1 MNLLNLILSAVIT
14 CITTIIVIKNLSGIN
29 FNFKNFIAFSII
41 YLILMSINVVHFDG
55 ISRIVINIMILITL
69 SYSFLFYKNISNS
82 VYYSLVYEIIAFI
95 GEVLTSTIFVV
106 IFKINVAS
114 YEKFDFSLLIFSIF
128 NCLFAYLLSRNKFI
142 CKNVRKLNK
151 LISKNHKDWIYII
164 IIMILLSL
172 LLVFNKYNLGSGI
185 NYYINVGMVIFV
197 VFSLIYVIYNKFQKQ
212 AIEDKYNESM
222 EYVLRYEKIIN
233 EQGKKNHE
241 YNNQLMVIKGYINK
255 PERLS
260 EYLDEV
266 IGEHKTGQNYTVKQ
280 LGFLP
285 DGGVKGLLYHKLSKM
300 EDNNIK
306 YYLYVDQ
313 NLKDKD
319 IESFDLKTYR
329 DLTKLLGVFLDN
341 AIDAAL
347 KSEEKEIEVE
357 LKDKEDCLLLTIS
370 NTYDKNTDINKVGK
384 SGFTTKGVGHG
395 FGLSIVKDIAKTNSE
410 IETFSSKE
418 SDKFIQTAMIYF
430 KKVLKNMRTFLN
442 N

>member
-1 MNLLNLILSAVIT
+1 MTKLV
-14 CITTIIVIKNLSGIN
+14 
-29 FNFKNFIAFSII
+29 FSII
-41 YLILMSINVVHFDG
+41 SIIVSLYLS
-55 ISRIVINIMILITL
+55 
-69 SYSFLFYKNISNS
+69 LFKKDISNS
-82 VYYSLVYEIIAFI
+82 VYYAFAYEILASISEILISLFI
-95 GEVLTSTIFVV
+95 LL
-106 IFKINVAS
+106 IFKLDGSGYSNIP
-114 YEKFDFSLLIFSIF
+114 YSLLISSVLNNILVILFSKI
-128 NCLFAYLLSRNKFI
+128 R
-142 CKNVRKLNK
+142 V
-151 LISKNHKDWIYII
+151 ISKNIKKINLSIKKNNKDWIYII
-164 IIMILLSL
+164 LIMILMVLFIT
-172 LLVFNKYNLGSGI
+172 FNKYNMQSSLE
-185 NYYINVGMVIFV
+185 YYISIVFV
-197 VFSLIYVIYNKFQKQ
+197 VFVVVSFVYVIYNKFQKQ
-212 AIEDKYNESM
+212 AIEEKYNESM

-357 LKDKEDCLLLTIS
+357 LKDKDDCLLLTIS

-430 KKVLKNMRTFLN
+430 KK
-442 N
+442 

>member
-1 MNLLNLILSAVIT
+1 M
-14 CITTIIVIKNLSGIN
+14 
-29 FNFKNFIAFSII
+29 
-41 YLILMSINVVHFDG
+41 
-55 ISRIVINIMILITL
+55 
-69 SYSFLFYKNISNS
+69 YSFCGNNEINLKYNFYYYSTIFIIFRKDISNS
-82 VYYSLVYEIIAFI
+82 VYYALAYELLAYICEIII
-95 GEVLTSTIFVV
+95 SVIFVS
-106 IFKINVAS
+106 IFKVNMNG
-114 YEKFDFSLLIFSIF
+114 YEKFQFSLLIFSVC
-128 NCLFAYLLSRNKFI
+128 NCLFIYLLSKNKFI
-142 CKNVRKLNK
+142 CKNVQKLNSI
-151 LISKNHKDWIYII
+151 ISKNHKDWIYILV
-164 IIMILLSL
+164 IMLILSM
-172 LLVFNKYNLGSGI
+172 LLVFNKYNLGSDI

-197 VFSLIYVIYNKFQKQ
+197 VFSLIYVIYNKFQRQ
-212 AIEDKYNESM
+212 AMEDKYNESM

-241 YNNQLMVIKGYINK
+241 YNNQLMVIKGYVNN
-255 PERLS
+255 PDRLS
-260 EYLDEV
+260 KYLDEV

-357 LKDKEDCLLLTIS
+357 LKDKDDCLLLTIS

-430 KKVLKNMRTFLN
+430 KK
-442 N
+442 

>member
-1 MNLLNLILSAVIT
+1 MNLLNLILSAV
-14 CITTIIVIKNLSGIN
+14 LSGIMSYVAIVN
-29 FNFKNFIAFSII
+29 ISGKTKNLKSFISYLLIFLPLLFIPYIFFSDVTKLILSILFIIISLYFSI
-41 YLILMSINVVHFDG
+41 FKKD
-55 ISRIVINIMILITL
+55 
-69 SYSFLFYKNISNS
+69 ISNS
-82 VYYSLVYEIIAFI
+82 VYYTIVYELPVFICEIII
-95 GEVLTSTIFVV
+95 SVVFVS
-106 IFKINVAS
+106 IFKINIS
-114 YEKFDFSLLIFSIF
+114 GYEKFQFSLLIFSIC
-128 NCLFAYLLSRNKFI
+128 NCLMVYLLSKIKVLNKSI
-142 CKNVRKLNK
+142 QKLN
-151 LISKNHKDWIYII
+151 LIISKNQKDWVYII
-164 IIMILLSL
+164 IIIILLSFL
-172 LLVFNKYNLGSGI
+172 IVFNKNNLGSGI
-185 NYYINVGMVIFV
+185 NYYINAGMVIFIIASFV
-197 VFSLIYVIYNKFQKQ
+197 YVIYNKFQMQ

-357 LKDKEDCLLLTIS
+357 LKDKDDCLLLTIS

-430 KKVLKNMRTFLN
+430 KK
-442 N
+442 

>member
-1 MNLLNLILSAVIT
+1 MNLLNVILSAV
-14 CITTIIVIKNLSGIN
+14 LSGIMSYVAIIN
-29 FNFKNFIAFSII
+29 MSNEKFKLKNFII
-41 YLILMSINVVHFDG
+41 YLIIFLPLLLVIYIFFSG
-55 ISRIVINIMILITL
+55 ISKLILNIILVIISLYF
-69 SYSFLFYKNISNS
+69 SLFKKDISNS
-82 VYYSLVYEIIAFI
+82 VYYAIIYQMLVFISEIILS
-95 GEVLTSTIFVV
+95 VLILF
-106 IFKINVAS
+106 IFKLNGSEYFNVP
-114 YEKFDFSLLIFSIF
+114 FSLLISSIL
-128 NCLFAYLLSRNKFI
+128 NCLLVYLLSRIKFI
-142 CKNVRKLNK
+142 SKNIRKLNHIIK
-151 LISKNHKDWIYII
+151 KNNKDWIYII
-164 IIMILLSL
+164 LIMILMVLFIF
-172 LLVFNKYNLGSGI
+172 FNRYKMNNSTEYFVNTAMA
-185 NYYINVGMVIFV
+185 VFV
-197 VFSLIYVIYNKFQKQ
+197 VISFVYVIYNKFQRQ
-212 AIEDKYNESM
+212 AMEDKYNESM

-266 IGEHKTGQNYTVKQ
+266 MGEHKTGQNYTVKQ

-357 LKDKEDCLLLTIS
+357 LKDKDDCLLLTIS

-418 SDKFIQTAMIYF
+418 SDKFIQTVMIYY
-430 KKVLKNMRTFLN
+430 KK
-442 N
+442 

>member
-1 MNLLNLILSAVIT
+1 MNLLNVILSAV
-14 CITTIIVIKNLSGIN
+14 LSGIMSYVAIIN
-29 FNFKNFIAFSII
+29 MSNEKFKLKNFII
-41 YLILMSINVVHFDG
+41 YLIIFLPLLLVIYIFFSG
-55 ISRIVINIMILITL
+55 ISKLILNIILVIISLYF
-69 SYSFLFYKNISNS
+69 SLFKKDISNS
-82 VYYSLVYEIIAFI
+82 VYYAIIYQMLVFISEIILS
-95 GEVLTSTIFVV
+95 VLILF
-106 IFKINVAS
+106 IFKLNGPEYFNVP
-114 YEKFDFSLLIFSIF
+114 FSLLISSIL
-128 NCLFAYLLSRNKFI
+128 NCLLVYLLSRIKFI
-142 CKNVRKLNK
+142 SKNIRKLNHIIK
-151 LISKNHKDWIYII
+151 KNNKDWIYII
-164 IIMILLSL
+164 LIMILMVLFIF
-172 LLVFNKYNLGSGI
+172 FNRYKMNNSTEYFVNTA
-185 NYYINVGMVIFV
+185 MAIFV
-197 VFSLIYVIYNKFQKQ
+197 VVSFVYVIYNKFQRQ
-212 AIEDKYNESM
+212 AMEDKYNESM

-260 EYLDEV
+260 EYLDEI

-357 LKDKEDCLLLTIS
+357 LKDKDDCLLLTIS

-418 SDKFIQTAMIYF
+418 SDKFIQTAMIYY
-430 KKVLKNMRTFLN
+430 KK
-442 N
+442 

>member
-185 NYYINVGMVIFV
+185 NYYINTGMVIFV

-300 EDNNIK
+300 KDNNIK
-306 YYLYVDQ
+306 YYLYVD
-313 NLKDKD
+313 
-319 IESFDLKTYR
+319 
-329 DLTKLLGVFLDN
+329 
-341 AIDAAL
+341 
-347 KSEEKEIEVE
+347 
-357 LKDKEDCLLLTIS
+357 
-370 NTYDKNTDINKVGK
+370 
-384 SGFTTKGVGHG
+384 
-395 FGLSIVKDIAKTNSE
+395 
-410 IETFSSKE
+410 
-418 SDKFIQTAMIYF
+418 
-430 KKVLKNMRTFLN
+430 
-442 N
+442 

>member
-1 MNLLNLILSAVIT
+1 MNLLNVILSAV
-14 CITTIIVIKNLSGIN
+14 LSGIMSYVAIIN
-29 FNFKNFIAFSII
+29 MSNEKFKLKNFII
-41 YLILMSINVVHFDG
+41 YLIIFLPLLLLIYVHFTG
-55 ISRIVINIMILITL
+55 ITKLILNIILVTISLYL
-69 SYSFLFYKNISNS
+69 SLFKKDISNS
-82 VYYSLVYEIIAFI
+82 VYYSIVYEMLAFI
-95 GEVLTSTIFVV
+95 SEFIISVGVLI
-106 IFKINVAS
+106 IFKFNAS
-114 YEKFDFSLLIFSIF
+114 AYSSLPFSLLISSVL
-128 NCLFAYLLSRNKFI
+128 NCLLVYFVS
-142 CKNVRKLNK
+142 KLNFV
-151 LISKNHKDWIYII
+151 SKNIRRLNDIIKKNNKDWIYII
-164 IIMILLSL
+164 LVVILMILLMT
-172 LLVFNKYNLGSGI
+172 FNRYKLNSTI
-185 NYYINVGMVIFV
+185 EYYIYIVIIIFAVVSFV
-197 VFSLIYVIYNKFQKQ
+197 YVIYNKFQRQ
-212 AIEDKYNESM
+212 AMEDKYNESM

-285 DGGVKGLLYHKLSKM
+285 DGGVKGLIYHKLSKM

-357 LKDKEDCLLLTIS
+357 LKDKDDCLLLTIS

-430 KKVLKNMRTFLN
+430 KK
-442 N
+442 

>member
-1 MNLLNLILSAVIT
+1 MNLLNLILSG
-14 CITTIIVIKNLSGIN
+14 IVSGTMSYFSIKNLSKN
-29 FNFKNFIAFSII
+29 KFNVKNMLT
-41 YLILMSINVVHFDG
+41 YVLILIPLLLVVYICFDG
-55 ISRIVINIMILITL
+55 ITRLLLNIIFTIMALYLTI
-69 SYSFLFYKNISNS
+69 FKKDISNS
-82 VYYSLVYEIIAFI
+82 VYYALSYELLAYICEIII
-95 GEVLTSTIFVV
+95 SVIFVS
-106 IFKINVAS
+106 IFKINMNS
-114 YEKFDFSLLIFSIF
+114 YKEFQFSLLIFSIC
-128 NCLFAYLLSRNKFI
+128 NCIFIYLLSKNRFI
-142 CKNVRKLNK
+142 CKSVRRLNEIIK
-151 LISKNHKDWIYII
+151 RNNKEWIYIL
-164 IIMILLSL
+164 IIMIILSL
-172 LLVFNKYNLGSGI
+172 LLVFNNNNLGYGI
-185 NYYINVGMVIFV
+185 DYYINAGMVIFV

-233 EQGKKNHE
+233 DQGKKNHE
-241 YNNQLMVIKGYINK
+241 YNNQLMVIKGYINN

-319 IESFDLKTYR
+319 IENFDLKTYR

-357 LKDKEDCLLLTIS
+357 LKDKDDCLLLTIS

-418 SDKFIQTAMIYF
+418 SDKFIQTAMIYY
-430 KKVLKNMRTFLN
+430 KK
-442 N
+442 

>member
-1 MNLLNLILSAVIT
+1 MLVFVSEIVLSVLIL
-14 CITTIIVIKNLSGIN
+14 
-29 FNFKNFIAFSII
+29 FI
-41 YLILMSINVVHFDG
+41 LKLDG
-55 ISRIVINIMILITL
+55 SEYSNIP
-69 SYSFLFYKNISNS
+69 
-82 VYYSLVYEIIAFI
+82 
-95 GEVLTSTIFVV
+95 
-106 IFKINVAS
+106 
-114 YEKFDFSLLIFSIF
+114 FSLLISTIL
-128 NCLFAYLLSRNKFI
+128 NCFLVYLLSRIKFI
-142 CKNVRKLNK
+142 SKNIRKLNHIIK
-151 LISKNHKDWIYII
+151 KNNKDWIYII
-164 IIMILLSL
+164 LIMILMVLFIF
-172 LLVFNKYNLGSGI
+172 FNRYKMNNSTEYFVNTA
-185 NYYINVGMVIFV
+185 MAIFV
-197 VFSLIYVIYNKFQKQ
+197 VVSFVYVIYNKFQRQ
-212 AIEDKYNESM
+212 AMEDKYNESM

-241 YNNQLMVIKGYINK
+241 YNNQLMVIKGYINN

-418 SDKFIQTAMIYF
+418 SDKFIQTAMIYY
-430 KKVLKNMRTFLN
+430 KK
-442 N
+442 

>member
-1 MNLLNLILSAVIT
+1 MNLLNVILSSVIAVIVSYFSILK
-14 CITTIIVIKNLSGIN
+14 ITKSK
-29 FNFKNFIAFSII
+29 FNFKDFII
-41 YLILMSINVVHFDG
+41 YILILIPLLIFSYKFFDG
-55 ISRIVINIMILITL
+55 ITRIVLNITFTL
-69 SYSFLFYKNISNS
+69 TSLYISVFKKDISDS
-82 VYYSLVYEIIAFI
+82 VYYAFTYEMLAFI
-95 GEVLTSTIFVV
+95 SEILISVGVLIL
-106 IFKINVAS
+106 FKFNAS
-114 YEKFDFSLLIFSIF
+114 AYSNLPFSLLISSIL
-128 NCLFAYLLSRNKFI
+128 NCLLVYLLAQSNFI
-142 CKNVRKLNK
+142 SKNIRKLNEIIK
-151 LISKNHKDWIYII
+151 KNNKEWIYII
-164 IIMILLSL
+164 LVMILMIFLM
-172 LLVFNKYNLGSGI
+172 VFNRYKMNSTI
-185 NYYINVGMVIFV
+185 EYYIYIVIIIFV
-197 VFSLIYVIYNKFQKQ
+197 IVSFVYVIYNKFQRQ
-212 AIEDKYNESM
+212 AMEDKYNESM

-319 IESFDLKTYR
+319 IENFDLKTYR

-357 LKDKEDCLLLTIS
+357 LKDKDDCLLLTIS

-430 KKVLKNMRTFLN
+430 KK
-442 N
+442 

>member
-1 MNLLNLILSAVIT
+1 MNLLNLILSG
-14 CITTIIVIKNLSGIN
+14 IVSGTMSYFSILN
-29 FNFKNFIAFSII
+29 ISNSKKNFHEFIIYFIIFVPLLLISYEFFYGITRLILNILFIIISLYFSI
-41 YLILMSINVVHFDG
+41 FKKD
-55 ISRIVINIMILITL
+55 
-69 SYSFLFYKNISNS
+69 ISNS
-82 VYYSLVYEIIAFI
+82 VYYTLSYEMIAFI
-95 GEVLTSTIFVV
+95 SEFLTSVAILIIFNFNS
-106 IFKINVAS
+106 IEYSNLP
-114 YEKFDFSLLIFSIF
+114 FSLSISSLINSI
-128 NCLFAYLLSRNKFI
+128 LIYLISKVNFI
-142 CKNVRKLNK
+142 SKNIRKLNNIIK
-151 LISKNHKDWIYII
+151 KNNKDWIYII
-164 IIMILLSL
+164 LVMILMVL
-172 LLVFNKYNLGSGI
+172 LMTFNRYKMNSSI
-185 NYYINVGMVIFV
+185 EYYIYIVIIIFV
-197 VFSLIYVIYNKFQKQ
+197 VVSFVYVIYNKFQRQ
-212 AIEDKYNESM
+212 AMEDKYNESM

-357 LKDKEDCLLLTIS
+357 LKDKDDCLLLTIS

-418 SDKFIQTAMIYF
+418 SDKFIQTAMIYY
-430 KKVLKNMRTFLN
+430 KNKSSQKIWELF
-442 N
+442 

>member
-1 MNLLNLILSAVIT
+1 MNLLNVILSV
-14 CITTIIVIKNLSGIN
+14 CITSIMSYFSILNISNQKKNKSDFIIYNLI
-29 FNFKNFIAFSII
+29 FILLFTFSCLYLEGLTKLVFSII
-41 YLILMSINVVHFDG
+41 SIIVSLYLS
-55 ISRIVINIMILITL
+55 
-69 SYSFLFYKNISNS
+69 LFKKDISNS
-82 VYYSLVYEIIAFI
+82 VYYAFAYEILASISEILISLFI
-95 GEVLTSTIFVV
+95 LL
-106 IFKINVAS
+106 IFKLDGSGYSNIP
-114 YEKFDFSLLIFSIF
+114 YSLLISSVLNNILVILFSKI
-128 NCLFAYLLSRNKFI
+128 R
-142 CKNVRKLNK
+142 V
-151 LISKNHKDWIYII
+151 ISKNIKKINLSIKKNNKDWIYII
-164 IIMILLSL
+164 LIMILMVLFIT
-172 LLVFNKYNLGSGI
+172 FNKYNMQSSLE
-185 NYYINVGMVIFV
+185 YYISIVFV
-197 VFSLIYVIYNKFQKQ
+197 VFVVVSFVYVIYNKFQKQ
-212 AIEDKYNESM
+212 AIEEKYNESM

-357 LKDKEDCLLLTIS
+357 LKDKDDCLLLTIS

-418 SDKFIQTAMIYF
+418 SDKLF
-430 KKVLKNMRTFLN
+430 KLR
-442 N
+442 

>member
-1 MNLLNLILSAVIT
+1 MNLLNVILSAV
-14 CITTIIVIKNLSGIN
+14 LSGIMSYVAIIN
-29 FNFKNFIAFSII
+29 MSNEKFKLKNFII
-41 YLILMSINVVHFDG
+41 YLIIFLPLLLLIYVHFTG
-55 ISRIVINIMILITL
+55 ITKLILNIILVTISLYL
-69 SYSFLFYKNISNS
+69 SLFKKDISDS
-82 VYYSLVYEIIAFI
+82 VYYSIVYEMLAFI
-95 GEVLTSTIFVV
+95 SEFIISVGVLI
-106 IFKINVAS
+106 IFKFNAS
-114 YEKFDFSLLIFSIF
+114 AYSSLPFSLLISSVL
-128 NCLFAYLLSRNKFI
+128 NCLLVYFVS
-142 CKNVRKLNK
+142 KLNFV
-151 LISKNHKDWIYII
+151 SKNIRRLNDIIKKNNKDWIYII
-164 IIMILLSL
+164 LVVILMILLMT
-172 LLVFNKYNLGSGI
+172 FNRYKLNSTI
-185 NYYINVGMVIFV
+185 EYYIYIVIIIFV
-197 VFSLIYVIYNKFQKQ
+197 VVSFVYVIYNKFQRQ
-212 AIEDKYNESM
+212 AMEDKYNESM

-357 LKDKEDCLLLTIS
+357 LKDKDDCLLLTIS

-430 KKVLKNMRTFLN
+430 KK
-442 N
+442 

>member
-1 MNLLNLILSAVIT
+1 MNLLNVILSAV
-14 CITTIIVIKNLSGIN
+14 LSGIMSYVAIVN
-29 FNFKNFIAFSII
+29 ISGKTKNLKSFISYLLIFLPLLFIPYIFFSDVTKLILSILFIIISLYFSI
-41 YLILMSINVVHFDG
+41 FKKD
-55 ISRIVINIMILITL
+55 
-69 SYSFLFYKNISNS
+69 ISNS
-82 VYYSLVYEIIAFI
+82 VYYTIVYELLVFICEIII
-95 GEVLTSTIFVV
+95 SVVFVS
-106 IFKINVAS
+106 IFKINIS
-114 YEKFDFSLLIFSIF
+114 GYEKFQFSLLIFSIC
-128 NCLFAYLLSRNKFI
+128 NCLMVYLLSKIKVLNKSI
-142 CKNVRKLNK
+142 QKLN
-151 LISKNHKDWIYII
+151 LIISKNQKDWVYII
-164 IIMILLSL
+164 IIIILLSFL
-172 LLVFNKYNLGSGI
+172 IVFNKNNLGSGI
-185 NYYINVGMVIFV
+185 NYYINAGMVIFIIASFV
-197 VFSLIYVIYNKFQKQ
+197 YVIYDKFQRQ
-212 AIEDKYNESM
+212 AMEDKYNESM

-241 YNNQLMVIKGYINK
+241 YNNQLMVIKGYINN

-319 IESFDLKTYR
+319 IENFDLKTYR

-357 LKDKEDCLLLTIS
+357 LKDKDDCLLLTIS

-418 SDKFIQTAMIYF
+418 SDKFIQTVMIYF
-430 KKVLKNMRTFLN
+430 KK
-442 N
+442 

>member
-1 MNLLNLILSAVIT
+1 MNLLNLILSAV
-14 CITTIIVIKNLSGIN
+14 LSGIMSYVAIVN
-29 FNFKNFIAFSII
+29 ISGKTKNLKSFISYLLIFLPLLFIPYIFFSDVTKLILSILFIIISLYFSI
-41 YLILMSINVVHFDG
+41 FKKD
-55 ISRIVINIMILITL
+55 
-69 SYSFLFYKNISNS
+69 ISNS
-82 VYYSLVYEIIAFI
+82 VYYTIVYELLVFICEIII
-95 GEVLTSTIFVV
+95 SVVFVS
-106 IFKINVAS
+106 IFKINIS
-114 YEKFDFSLLIFSIF
+114 GYEKFQFSLLIFSIC
-128 NCLFAYLLSRNKFI
+128 NCLMVYLLSKIKVLNKSI
-142 CKNVRKLNK
+142 QKLN
-151 LISKNHKDWIYII
+151 LIISKNQKDWVYII
-164 IIMILLSL
+164 IIIILLSFL
-172 LLVFNKYNLGSGI
+172 IVFNKNNLGSGI
-185 NYYINVGMVIFV
+185 NYYINAGMVIFIIASFV
-197 VFSLIYVIYNKFQKQ
+197 YVIYNKFQMQ

-357 LKDKEDCLLLTIS
+357 LKDKDDCLLLTIS
-370 NTYDKNTDINKVGK
+370 NTYI
-384 SGFTTKGVGHG
+384 
-395 FGLSIVKDIAKTNSE
+395 KTQ
-410 IETFSSKE
+410 I
-418 SDKFIQTAMIYF
+418 
-430 KKVLKNMRTFLN
+430 
-442 N
+442 

>member
-1 MNLLNLILSAVIT
+1 MNLLNVILSV
-14 CITTIIVIKNLSGIN
+14 CITGIMSYFTILNISSQKKNKSDFIVYNLI
-29 FNFKNFIAFSII
+29 FIPLFIFSCL
-41 YLILMSINVVHFDG
+41 YLEGLT
-55 ISRIVINIMILITL
+55 RLITNIIFIIASVYL
-69 SYSFLFYKNISNS
+69 TIFRKDISNS
-82 VYYSLVYEIIAFI
+82 VYYTITYELLAYISEIFI
-95 GEVLTSTIFVV
+95 SVVFVS
-106 IFKINVAS
+106 IFKINIGS
-114 YEKFDFSLLIFSIF
+114 YEKFQFSLLIFSICNSIF
-128 NCLFAYLLSRNKFI
+128 IYLLSKSKFI
-142 CKNVRKLNK
+142 CKNVQRLNFI
-151 LISKNHKDWIYII
+151 ISKNHKDWIYII
-164 IIMILLSL
+164 IMMILLSFL
-172 LLVFNKYNLGSGI
+172 IVSNKNNLGSGV

-197 VFSLIYVIYNKFQKQ
+197 VFSLIYVIYNKFQRQ

-306 YYLYVDQ
+306 YYLYEYQ

-319 IESFDLKTYR
+319 IENFDLKTYR

-357 LKDKEDCLLLTIS
+357 LKDKDDCLLLTIS

-430 KKVLKNMRTFLN
+430 KK
-442 N
+442 

>member
-1 MNLLNLILSAVIT
+1 MNLLNVILSAV
-14 CITTIIVIKNLSGIN
+14 LSGIMSYVAIIN
-29 FNFKNFIAFSII
+29 MSNEKFKLKNFII
-41 YLILMSINVVHFDG
+41 YLIIFLPLLLTTYIFFSGITKLVLSIIF
-55 ISRIVINIMILITL
+55 IIMALYL
-69 SYSFLFYKNISNS
+69 SVFKSDISNS
-82 VYYSLVYEIIAFI
+82 VYFAFTYEMLVFVSEI
-95 GEVLTSTIFVV
+95 VLSVLILF
-106 IFKINVAS
+106 IFKLDGSEYSNIP
-114 YEKFDFSLLIFSIF
+114 FSLLISTIL
-128 NCLFAYLLSRNKFI
+128 NCFLVYLLSRIKFI
-142 CKNVRKLNK
+142 SKNIRKLNHIIK
-151 LISKNHKDWIYII
+151 KNNKDWIYII
-164 IIMILLSL
+164 LIMILMVLFIF
-172 LLVFNKYNLGSGI
+172 FNRYKMNNSSEYFVNTA
-185 NYYINVGMVIFV
+185 MAIFV
-197 VFSLIYVIYNKFQKQ
+197 VVSFVYVIYNKFQRQ

-347 KSEEKEIEVE
+347 KSKEKEIEVE
-357 LKDKEDCLLLTIS
+357 LKDKDDCLLLTIS

-418 SDKFIQTAMIYF
+418 NDKFIQTAMIYY
-430 KKVLKNMRTFLN
+430 KK
-442 N
+442 

>member
-1 MNLLNLILSAVIT
+1 MNLLITIISVIISVVISYFSIKNISKEQFNSKSFLIYLTILIPLLIISCIHFVGITKLILNIIFTIT
-14 CITTIIVIKNLSGIN
+14 ALYLSI
-29 FNFKNFIAFSII
+29 FRK
-41 YLILMSINVVHFDG
+41 D
-55 ISRIVINIMILITL
+55 
-69 SYSFLFYKNISNS
+69 ISNS
-82 VYYSLVYEIIAFI
+82 VYYALAYELLAYICEIII
-95 GEVLTSTIFVV
+95 SVIFVS
-106 IFKINVAS
+106 IFKVNMNG
-114 YEKFDFSLLIFSIF
+114 YEKFQFSLLIFSVC
-128 NCLFAYLLSRNKFI
+128 NCLFIYLLSKNKFI
-142 CKNVRKLNK
+142 CKNVQKLNSI
-151 LISKNHKDWIYII
+151 ISKNHKDWIYILV
-164 IIMILLSL
+164 IMLILSM
-172 LLVFNKYNLGSGI
+172 LLVFNKYNLGSDI

-197 VFSLIYVIYNKFQKQ
+197 VFSLIYVIYNKFQRQ
-212 AIEDKYNESM
+212 AMEDKYNESM

-241 YNNQLMVIKGYINK
+241 YNNQLMVIKGYVNN
-255 PERLS
+255 PDRLS
-260 EYLDEV
+260 KYLDEV

-357 LKDKEDCLLLTIS
+357 LKDKDDCLLLTIS

-430 KKVLKNMRTFLN
+430 KK
-442 N
+442 

>member
-1 MNLLNLILSAVIT
+1 MNLLNVILSAV
-14 CITTIIVIKNLSGIN
+14 LSGIMSYVAIIN
-29 FNFKNFIAFSII
+29 MSNEKFKLKNFII
-41 YLILMSINVVHFDG
+41 YLIIFLPLLLVIYIFFSG
-55 ISRIVINIMILITL
+55 ISKLILNIILVIISLYF
-69 SYSFLFYKNISNS
+69 SLFKKDISNS
-82 VYYSLVYEIIAFI
+82 VYYAIIYQMLVFISEIILS
-95 GEVLTSTIFVV
+95 VLILF
-106 IFKINVAS
+106 IFKINGTEYSNVP
-114 YEKFDFSLLIFSIF
+114 FSLLISSIL
-128 NCLFAYLLSRNKFI
+128 NCLLVYLLSRIKFI
-142 CKNVRKLNK
+142 SKNIRKLNHIIK
-151 LISKNHKDWIYII
+151 KNNKDWIYII
-164 IIMILLSL
+164 LIMILMVLFIF
-172 LLVFNKYNLGSGI
+172 FNRYKMNNSTEYFVNTAMA
-185 NYYINVGMVIFV
+185 VFV
-197 VFSLIYVIYNKFQKQ
+197 VISFVYVIYNKFQRQ
-212 AIEDKYNESM
+212 AMEDKYNESM

-233 EQGKKNHE
+233 DQGKKNHE

-357 LKDKEDCLLLTIS
+357 LKDKDDCLLLTIS
-370 NTYDKNTDINKVGK
+370 NTYDKSTDINKVGK

-395 FGLSIVKDIAKTNSE
+395 FGLSIVKDIARTNSE

-418 SDKFIQTAMIYF
+418 SDKFIQTAMIYY
-430 KKVLKNMRTFLN
+430 KK
-442 N
+442 

>member
-55 ISRIVINIMILITL
+55 ISRIVINIMIIITL

-329 DLTKLLGVFLDN
+329 DLPKLLGVFLDN

-430 KKVLKNMRTFLN
+430 KK
-442 N
+442 

>member
-1 MNLLNLILSAVIT
+1 MNLLNVILSAV
-14 CITTIIVIKNLSGIN
+14 LSGIMSYVAIIN
-29 FNFKNFIAFSII
+29 MSNEKFKLKNFII
-41 YLILMSINVVHFDG
+41 YLIIFLPLLLTTYIFFSGITKLVLSIIF
-55 ISRIVINIMILITL
+55 IIMALYL
-69 SYSFLFYKNISNS
+69 SVFKSDISNS
-82 VYYSLVYEIIAFI
+82 VYFAFTYEMLVFVSEI
-95 GEVLTSTIFVV
+95 VLSVLILF
-106 IFKINVAS
+106 IFKLDGSEYSNIP
-114 YEKFDFSLLIFSIF
+114 FSLLISTIL
-128 NCLFAYLLSRNKFI
+128 NCFLVYLLSRIKFI
-142 CKNVRKLNK
+142 SKNIRKLNHIIK
-151 LISKNHKDWIYII
+151 KNNKDWIYII
-164 IIMILLSL
+164 LIMILMVLFIF
-172 LLVFNKYNLGSGI
+172 FNRYKMNNSTEYFVNTA
-185 NYYINVGMVIFV
+185 MAIFV
-197 VFSLIYVIYNKFQKQ
+197 VVSFVYVIYNKFQRQ

-241 YNNQLMVIKGYINK
+241 YNNQLMDIKGYINK

-347 KSEEKEIEVE
+347 KSKEKEIEVE
-357 LKDKEDCLLLTIS
+357 LKDKDDCLLLTIS

-418 SDKFIQTAMIYF
+418 NDKFIQTAMIYY
-430 KKVLKNMRTFLN
+430 KK
-442 N
+442 

>member
-1 MNLLNLILSAVIT
+1 MNLLNVILSAV
-14 CITTIIVIKNLSGIN
+14 LSGIMSYVAIVN
-29 FNFKNFIAFSII
+29 ISGKTKNLKSFISYLLIFLPLLFIPYIFFSDVTKLILSILFIIISLYFSI
-41 YLILMSINVVHFDG
+41 FKKD
-55 ISRIVINIMILITL
+55 
-69 SYSFLFYKNISNS
+69 ISNS
-82 VYYSLVYEIIAFI
+82 VYYTIVYELLVFICEIII
-95 GEVLTSTIFVV
+95 SVVFVS
-106 IFKINVAS
+106 IFKINIS
-114 YEKFDFSLLIFSIF
+114 GYEKFQFSLLIFSIC
-128 NCLFAYLLSRNKFI
+128 NCLMVYLLSKIKVLNKSI
-142 CKNVRKLNK
+142 QKLN
-151 LISKNHKDWIYII
+151 LIISKNQKDWVYII
-164 IIMILLSL
+164 IIIILLSFL
-172 LLVFNKYNLGSGI
+172 IVFNKNNLGSDI
-185 NYYINVGMVIFV
+185 NYYINAGMVIFIIASFV
-197 VFSLIYVIYNKFQKQ
+197 YVIYNKFQMQ

-357 LKDKEDCLLLTIS
+357 LKDKDDCLLLTIS

-430 KKVLKNMRTFLN
+430 KK
-442 N
+442 

>member
-1 MNLLNLILSAVIT
+1 MNLLNLILSG
-14 CITTIIVIKNLSGIN
+14 IVSGTMSYFSILN
-29 FNFKNFIAFSII
+29 ISNSKKNFHEFIIYFIIFVPLLLISYEFFYGITRLILNILFIIISLYFSI
-41 YLILMSINVVHFDG
+41 FKKD
-55 ISRIVINIMILITL
+55 
-69 SYSFLFYKNISNS
+69 ISNS
-82 VYYSLVYEIIAFI
+82 VYYTLSYEMIAFI
-95 GEVLTSTIFVV
+95 SEFLTSVAILIIFNFNS
-106 IFKINVAS
+106 IEYSNLP
-114 YEKFDFSLLIFSIF
+114 FSLSISTLINSI
-128 NCLFAYLLSRNKFI
+128 LIYLISKVNFI
-142 CKNVRKLNK
+142 SKNIRKLNNIIK
-151 LISKNHKDWIYII
+151 KNNKDWIYII
-164 IIMILLSL
+164 LVMILMVL
-172 LLVFNKYNLGSGI
+172 LMTFNRYKMNSSI
-185 NYYINVGMVIFV
+185 EYYIYIVIIIFV
-197 VFSLIYVIYNKFQKQ
+197 VVSFVYVIYNKFQRQ
-212 AIEDKYNESM
+212 AMEDKYNESM

-357 LKDKEDCLLLTIS
+357 LKDKDDCLLLTIS

-418 SDKFIQTAMIYF
+418 SDKFIQTAMIYY
-430 KKVLKNMRTFLN
+430 KNKSSQKI
-442 N
+442 

>member
-1 MNLLNLILSAVIT
+1 MNLLNVILSAV
-14 CITTIIVIKNLSGIN
+14 LSGIMSYVAIIN
-29 FNFKNFIAFSII
+29 MSNEKFKLKNFII
-41 YLILMSINVVHFDG
+41 YLIIFLPLLLLIYVHFTG
-55 ISRIVINIMILITL
+55 ITKLILNIILVTISLYL
-69 SYSFLFYKNISNS
+69 SLFKKDISNS
-82 VYYSLVYEIIAFI
+82 VYYSIVYEMLAFI
-95 GEVLTSTIFVV
+95 SEFIISVGVLI
-106 IFKINVAS
+106 IFKFNAS
-114 YEKFDFSLLIFSIF
+114 AYSSLPFSLLISSVL
-128 NCLFAYLLSRNKFI
+128 NCLLVYFVS
-142 CKNVRKLNK
+142 KLNFV
-151 LISKNHKDWIYII
+151 SKNIRRLNDIIKKNNKDWIYII
-164 IIMILLSL
+164 LVVILMILLMT
-172 LLVFNKYNLGSGI
+172 FNRYKLNSTI
-185 NYYINVGMVIFV
+185 EYYIYIVIIIFV
-197 VFSLIYVIYNKFQKQ
+197 VVSFVYVIYNKFQRQ
-212 AIEDKYNESM
+212 AMEDKYNESM

-260 EYLDEV
+260 EYSDEV

-357 LKDKEDCLLLTIS
+357 LKDKDDCLLLTIS

-430 KKVLKNMRTFLN
+430 KK
-442 N
+442 

>member
-1 MNLLNLILSAVIT
+1 MNLLNVILSAV
-14 CITTIIVIKNLSGIN
+14 LSGIMSYVAIIN
-29 FNFKNFIAFSII
+29 MSNEKFKLKNFII
-41 YLILMSINVVHFDG
+41 YLIIFLPLLLTTYIFFSGITKLVLSIIF
-55 ISRIVINIMILITL
+55 IIMALYL
-69 SYSFLFYKNISNS
+69 SVFKSDISNS
-82 VYYSLVYEIIAFI
+82 VYFAFTYEMLVFVSEI
-95 GEVLTSTIFVV
+95 VLSVLILF
-106 IFKINVAS
+106 IFKLDGSEYSNIP
-114 YEKFDFSLLIFSIF
+114 FSLLISTIL
-128 NCLFAYLLSRNKFI
+128 NCFLVYLLSRIKFI
-142 CKNVRKLNK
+142 SKNIRKLNHIIK
-151 LISKNHKDWIYII
+151 KNNKDWIYII
-164 IIMILLSL
+164 LIMILMVLFIF
-172 LLVFNKYNLGSGI
+172 FNRYKMNNSTEYFVNTA
-185 NYYINVGMVIFV
+185 MAIFV
-197 VFSLIYVIYNKFQKQ
+197 VVSFVYVIYNKFQRQ

-347 KSEEKEIEVE
+347 KSKEKEIEVE
-357 LKDKEDCLLLTIS
+357 LKDKDDCLLLTIS

-410 IETFSSKE
+410 IEKFSSKE
-418 SDKFIQTAMIYF
+418 NDKFIQTAMIYY
-430 KKVLKNMRTFLN
+430 KK
-442 N
+442 

>member
-1 MNLLNLILSAVIT
+1 MNLLNVILSAV
-14 CITTIIVIKNLSGIN
+14 LSGIMSYIAIIN
-29 FNFKNFIAFSII
+29 MSSEKFKVKDFIVYLLIFLPLLLIIHVYFNGITKLVLSILLVVISLYVSLFKK
-41 YLILMSINVVHFDG
+41 D
-55 ISRIVINIMILITL
+55 
-69 SYSFLFYKNISNS
+69 ISNS
-82 VYYSLVYEIIAFI
+82 VYYAIVYEMLVFI
-95 GEVLTSTIFVV
+95 SEVFISVIFVS
-106 IFKINVAS
+106 IFKINLTS
-114 YEKFDFSLLIFSIF
+114 YEKFQFSLLIFSIC
-128 NCLFAYLLSRNKFI
+128 NCFMVYLLSKIKFI
-142 CKNVRKLNK
+142 NKNVKKLNSII
-151 LISKNHKDWIYII
+151 LKNHKDWIYII
-164 IIMILLSL
+164 IIVVLMSFLI
-172 LLVFNKYNLGSGI
+172 VFNRNNLGSDVD
-185 NYYINVGMVIFV
+185 YYINAGMVIFV
-197 VFSLIYVIYNKFQKQ
+197 VFSLIYVIYNKFQRQ
-212 AIEDKYNESM
+212 AMEEKYNESM

-357 LKDKEDCLLLTIS
+357 LKDKDDCLLVIIS
-370 NTYDKNTDINKVGK
+370 NTYDKSADINKVGK
-384 SGFTTKGVGHG
+384 SGFTTKGAGHG
-395 FGLSIVKDIAKTNSE
+395 FGLSIVKDIARTNSE
-410 IETFSSKE
+410 IETFSTKE
-418 SDKFIQTAMIYF
+418 ADKFIQTVMVYY
-430 KKVLKNMRTFLN
+430 KK
-442 N
+442 

>member
-1 MNLLNLILSAVIT
+1 MNLLNVILSAV
-14 CITTIIVIKNLSGIN
+14 LSGIMSYVAIIN
-29 FNFKNFIAFSII
+29 MSNEKFKLKNFII
-41 YLILMSINVVHFDG
+41 YLIIFLPLLLLIYVHFTG
-55 ISRIVINIMILITL
+55 ITKLILNIILVTISLYL
-69 SYSFLFYKNISNS
+69 SLFKKDISNS
-82 VYYSLVYEIIAFI
+82 VYYSIVYEMLAFI
-95 GEVLTSTIFVV
+95 SEFIISVGVLI
-106 IFKINVAS
+106 IFKFNAS
-114 YEKFDFSLLIFSIF
+114 AYSSLPFSLLISSVL
-128 NCLFAYLLSRNKFI
+128 NCLLVYFVS
-142 CKNVRKLNK
+142 KLNFV
-151 LISKNHKDWIYII
+151 SKNIRRLNDIIKKNNKDWIYII
-164 IIMILLSL
+164 LVVILMILLMT
-172 LLVFNKYNLGSGI
+172 FNRYKLNSTI
-185 NYYINVGMVIFV
+185 EYYIYIVIIIFV
-197 VFSLIYVIYNKFQKQ
+197 VVSFVYVIYNKFQRQ
-212 AIEDKYNESM
+212 AMEDKYNESM

-306 YYLYVDQ
+306 YYPYVDQ
-313 NLKDKD
+313 NLKYKD

-357 LKDKEDCLLLTIS
+357 LKDKDDCLLLTIS

-430 KKVLKNMRTFLN
+430 KK
-442 N
+442 

>member
-1 MNLLNLILSAVIT
+1 MNLLNVILSAV
-14 CITTIIVIKNLSGIN
+14 LSGIMSYIAIIN
-29 FNFKNFIAFSII
+29 ISGKNLKLKDFVFYLIMFIPLLLVDYIFFSSIAKLVFSII
-41 YLILMSINVVHFDG
+41 SII
-55 ISRIVINIMILITL
+55 ISLHL
-69 SYSFLFYKNISNS
+69 SLFKRDISNS
-82 VYYSLVYEIIAFI
+82 VYYAFAYEILASISEIIISVFI
-95 GEVLTSTIFVV
+95 LL
-106 IFKINVAS
+106 IFKLDGSGYSNIP
-114 YEKFDFSLLIFSIF
+114 YSLLISSILNNILVILFSKI
-128 NCLFAYLLSRNKFI
+128 KF
-142 CKNVRKLNK
+142 V
-151 LISKNHKDWIYII
+151 SKNIKKINLSIKKNNKDWIYII
-164 IIMILLSL
+164 LIMILMVLFIT
-172 LLVFNKYNLGSGI
+172 FNKYNMQSSLE
-185 NYYINVGMVIFV
+185 YYISIGLVVFV
-197 VFSLIYVIYNKFQKQ
+197 VVSFIYVIYNKFQRQ
-212 AIEDKYNESM
+212 AMEDKYNESM

-241 YNNQLMVIKGYINK
+241 YNNQLMVIKGYIDK

-300 EDNNIK
+300 KDNDIK

-319 IESFDLKTYR
+319 SDCFNLKTYR
-329 DLTKLLGVFLDN
+329 DFTKLIGVFLDN

-357 LKDKEDCLLLTIS
+357 LKDKDDYLLLTIS
-370 NTYDKNTDINKVGK
+370 NTYDKNIDINKVGK

-395 FGLSIVKDIAKTNSE
+395 FGLSIVKDIARTNSE

-418 SDKFIQTAMIYF
+418 NDKFIQTAMIYY
-430 KKVLKNMRTFLN
+430 KK
-442 N
+442 

>member
-1 MNLLNLILSAVIT
+1 MNLLNLILSG
-14 CITTIIVIKNLSGIN
+14 IVSGTMSYFSILN
-29 FNFKNFIAFSII
+29 ISNSKKNFHEFIIYFIIFVPLLLISYEFFYGITRLILNILFIIISLYFSI
-41 YLILMSINVVHFDG
+41 FKKD
-55 ISRIVINIMILITL
+55 
-69 SYSFLFYKNISNS
+69 ISNS
-82 VYYSLVYEIIAFI
+82 VYYTLSYEMIAFI
-95 GEVLTSTIFVV
+95 SEFLTSVAILIIFNFNS
-106 IFKINVAS
+106 IEYSNLP
-114 YEKFDFSLLIFSIF
+114 FSLSISSLINSI
-128 NCLFAYLLSRNKFI
+128 LIYLISKVNFI
-142 CKNVRKLNK
+142 SKNIRKLNNIIK
-151 LISKNHKDWIYII
+151 KNNKDWIYII
-164 IIMILLSL
+164 LVMILMVL
-172 LLVFNKYNLGSGI
+172 LMTFNRYKMNSSI
-185 NYYINVGMVIFV
+185 EYYIYIVIIIFV
-197 VFSLIYVIYNKFQKQ
+197 VVSFVYVIYNKFQRQ
-212 AIEDKYNESM
+212 AMEDKYNESM

-285 DGGVKGLLYHKLSKM
+285 NGGVKGLLYHKLSKM

-357 LKDKEDCLLLTIS
+357 LKDKDDCLLLTIS

-418 SDKFIQTAMIYF
+418 SDKFIQTAMIYY
-430 KKVLKNMRTFLN
+430 KNKSSQKI
-442 N
+442 

>member
-1 MNLLNLILSAVIT
+1 MNLLNVILSAV
-14 CITTIIVIKNLSGIN
+14 LSGIMSYVAIIN
-29 FNFKNFIAFSII
+29 MSNEKFKLKNFII
-41 YLILMSINVVHFDG
+41 YLIIFLPLLLVIYIFFSG
-55 ISRIVINIMILITL
+55 ISKLILNIILVIISLYF
-69 SYSFLFYKNISNS
+69 SLFKKDISNS
-82 VYYSLVYEIIAFI
+82 VYYAIIYQMLVFISEIILS
-95 GEVLTSTIFVV
+95 VLILF
-106 IFKINVAS
+106 IFKLNGSEYFNVP
-114 YEKFDFSLLIFSIF
+114 FSLLISSIL
-128 NCLFAYLLSRNKFI
+128 NCLLVYLLSRIKFI
-142 CKNVRKLNK
+142 SKNIRKLNHIIK
-151 LISKNHKDWIYII
+151 KNNKDWIYII
-164 IIMILLSL
+164 LIMILMVLFIT
-172 LLVFNKYNLGSGI
+172 FNKYNMQSSLE
-185 NYYINVGMVIFV
+185 YYISIVFV
-197 VFSLIYVIYNKFQKQ
+197 VFVVVSFVYVIYNKFQKQ
-212 AIEDKYNESM
+212 AIEEKYNESM

-357 LKDKEDCLLLTIS
+357 LKDKDDCLLLTIS

-418 SDKFIQTAMIYF
+418 SDKFIQTAMIYY
-430 KKVLKNMRTFLN
+430 KK
-442 N
+442 

>member
-1 MNLLNLILSAVIT
+1 MNLLNLILSG
-14 CITTIIVIKNLSGIN
+14 IVSGTMSYFSIKNLSKIK
-29 FNFKNFIAFSII
+29 FDIKNMII
-41 YLILMSINVVHFDG
+41 YILFLIPCLLLIYIFFDG
-55 ISRIVINIMILITL
+55 ITRIVLNI
-69 SYSFLFYKNISNS
+69 LFTIAALYISIFKRDISNS
-82 VYYSLVYEIIAFI
+82 VFYTLTYELLVFIVEIIISVLFVSVLKINIKSYENFSLSLAVFSIINRILVYI
-95 GEVLTSTIFVV
+95 
-106 IFKINVAS
+106 
-114 YEKFDFSLLIFSIF
+114 
-128 NCLFAYLLSRNKFI
+128 LSKNKFI
-142 CKNVRKLNK
+142 CKNVQKLN
-151 LISKNHKDWIYII
+151 LIISRNQRDWIYII
-164 IIMILLSL
+164 IIMILLSFL
-172 LLVFNKYNLGSGI
+172 IVFNKDNLGSGI
-185 NYYINVGMVIFV
+185 NYYINAGMVIFIIV
-197 VFSLIYVIYNKFQKQ
+197 SFIYVIYNKFQRQ

-233 EQGKKNHE
+233 DQGKKNHE

-319 IESFDLKTYR
+319 FDCFNLKTYR

-341 AIDAAL
+341 AIDATL

-357 LKDKEDCLLLTIS
+357 LKDKDDYLLLTIS
-370 NTYDKNTDINKVGK
+370 NTYDKNIDINKVGK

-395 FGLSIVKDIAKTNSE
+395 FGLSIVKDIARTNSE

-418 SDKFIQTAMIYF
+418 SDKFIQTAMIYY
-430 KKVLKNMRTFLN
+430 KK
-442 N
+442 

>member
-1 MNLLNLILSAVIT
+1 MN
-14 CITTIIVIKNLSGIN
+14 
-29 FNFKNFIAFSII
+29 
-41 YLILMSINVVHFDG
+41 
-55 ISRIVINIMILITL
+55 
-69 SYSFLFYKNISNS
+69 SYDEFQ
-82 VYYSLVYEIIAFI
+82 
-95 GEVLTSTIFVV
+95 
-106 IFKINVAS
+106 
-114 YEKFDFSLLIFSIF
+114 FSLLIFSICDSIF
-128 NCLFAYLLSRNKFI
+128 IYLLSKNKFI
-142 CKNVRKLNK
+142 CKNVQRLNTI
-151 LISKNHKDWIYII
+151 ISKNHKDWIYIL
-164 IIMILLSL
+164 IIMIILSL
-172 LLVFNKYNLGSGI
+172 LLVFNKYNLGSDV

-197 VFSLIYVIYNKFQKQ
+197 VFSLIYVIYNKFQRQ
-212 AIEDKYNESM
+212 AMEDKYNESM

-357 LKDKEDCLLLTIS
+357 LKDKDECLLLTIS

-430 KKVLKNMRTFLN
+430 KK
-442 N
+442 